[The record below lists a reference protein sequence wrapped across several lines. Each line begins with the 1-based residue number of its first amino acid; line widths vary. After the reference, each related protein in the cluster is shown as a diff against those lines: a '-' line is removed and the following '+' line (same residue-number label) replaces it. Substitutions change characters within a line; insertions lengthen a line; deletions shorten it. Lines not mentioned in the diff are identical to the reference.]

1 MTDAAL
7 PILAP
12 GVQLPAAVR
21 DGSEQRKN
29 DYRAALSF
37 ERNLLLEMTKQLA
50 KTAQSSDDENT
61 SAATKAYR
69 DQLPTILADS
79 LIGAGG
85 IGIAASLDAAT
96 HADTDTAPGAK
107 GQAS

>member
-21 DGSEQRKN
+21 EGDATRKA

-37 ERNLLLEMTKQLA
+37 ERSLLVEMTKQLS
-50 KTAQSSDDENT
+50 KTAEGSDDEET
-61 SAATKAYR
+61 SAATKMYR
-69 DQLPTILADS
+69 EQLPTILADS

-85 IGIAASLDAAT
+85 IGIAATLDEAT
-96 HADTDTAPGAK
+96 HGKGA
-107 GQAS
+107 AS

>member
-21 DGSEQRKN
+21 DGSEQRKQ

-37 ERNLLLEMTKQLA
+37 ERSLLLEMTKQLSQ
-50 KTAQSSDDENT
+50 TAQGDEDEST
-61 SAATKAYR
+61 SAATKMYR
-69 DQLPTILADS
+69 EQLPTILADS

-85 IGIAASLDAAT
+85 IGIAASLDQAT
-96 HADTDTAPGAK
+96 HTEAAK
-107 GQAS
+107 P

>member
-21 DGSEQRKN
+21 DGSDQRKN

-37 ERNLLLEMTKQLA
+37 ERSLLLEMTKQLS
-50 KTAQSSDDENT
+50 KTAQGDEDEST
-61 SAATKAYR
+61 SAATKMYR
-69 DQLPTILADS
+69 EQLPTILADS

-85 IGIAASLDAAT
+85 IGIAASLDEAT
-96 HADTDTAPGAK
+96 HTEVAK
-107 GQAS
+107 P

>member
-21 DGSEQRKN
+21 NGSDERKN

-37 ERNLLLEMTKQLA
+37 ERSLLLELTQQLST
-50 KTAQSSDDENT
+50 TALSAEDEDA
-61 SAATKAYR
+61 SAATKMYR
-69 DQLPTILADS
+69 EQMPTILADS

-85 IGIAASLDAAT
+85 IGIAATLDEAA
-96 HADTDTAPGAK
+96 HPAGAT
-107 GQAS
+107 S

>member
-12 GVQLPAAVR
+12 GAPLPAAVR
-21 DGSEQRKN
+21 DGDASRKA
-29 DYRAALSF
+29 DYRGALAF
-37 ERNLLLEMTKQLA
+37 ERSLLVEMTKQLS
-50 KTAQSSDDENT
+50 KTAETEDEGA
-61 SAATKAYR
+61 SAATKMYR
-69 DQLPTILADS
+69 EQLPTILADS

-96 HADTDTAPGAK
+96 HQTPTGPTRPEAT
-107 GQAS
+107 S

>member
-21 DGSEQRKN
+21 DGSDQRKQ

-37 ERNLLLEMTKQLA
+37 ERSLLLEMTKQLS
-50 KTAQSSDDENT
+50 KTAQGDEDEST
-61 SAATKAYR
+61 SAATKMYR
-69 DQLPTILADS
+69 EQLPTILADS
-79 LIGAGG
+79 LIGGGG
-85 IGIAASLDAAT
+85 IGIAASLDQAANT
-96 HADTDTAPGAK
+96 EAAK
-107 GQAS
+107 P